1 MPKGNYTEVESE
13 PSTAELPDEGNPT
26 EIVDP
31 IHTNKYVLP
40 FEQPAENWPVYT
52 RRPVCQKNT
61 AKIMPL
67 PARDSLTAMVLT
79 RRREETGFIERIA
92 AHAEYRVSGFRRSS
106 ETVFTVS
113 GNSFHSHS
121 EKTCLSR
128 NLVGRR
134 VCPGQFNRRRKPIA
148 AAMATRGSSKRTTG
162 MMPAANVRRD
172 GMGKPGNHGNHGLTQ
187 GNHLGVPRWSRSSG
201 LTNRSSA
208 SKCPR
213 KCH

>member
-1 MPKGNYTEVESE
+1 M
-13 PSTAELPDEGNPT
+13 
-26 EIVDP
+26 DP

-106 ETVFTVS
+106 ETVFTVN
-113 GNSFHSHS
+113 GNCSHSHG
-121 EKTCLSR
+121 EKPGLSR
-128 NLVGRR
+128 NFVGRT

-148 AAMATRGSSKRTTG
+148 ATMATRGFLRVGQRHDARSERPTKWHGQARQPRLDPGKSTRSPALVKIVWAHEPLISQQ
-162 MMPAANVRRD
+162 MPAEVSLT
-172 GMGKPGNHGNHGLTQ
+172 GLS
-187 GNHLGVPRWSRSSG
+187 VD
-201 LTNRSSA
+201 
-208 SKCPR
+208 
-213 KCH
+213 